1 MKIKM
6 AIGCLLLLGVAFT
19 ALHIL
24 KIPAG
29 NLLSFGVILLC
40 PLMHIFMM
48 KDMHHGH
55 HAAGEKNEQ
64 KKI

>member
-19 ALHIL
+19 AVHIL

-48 KDMHHGH
+48 KNMHASHDKEMKTH
-55 HAAGEKNEQ
+55 DQEKA
-64 KKI
+64 